1 MVNGVPKTT
10 DCTDPE
16 ITIVSPR
23 MYDDLSVF
31 IVMSGAVGEDGA
43 KVGDDCARMGTD
55 SAELKKN
62 NIVKIGK

>member
-23 MYDDLSVF
+23 IYEDLSVF
-31 IVMSGAVGEDGA
+31 IVISGAVGADGA
-43 KVGDDCARMGTD
+43 KVGDDCARIGTD
-55 SAELKKN
+55 NAELRKN
-62 NIVKIGK
+62 NIVKIGR